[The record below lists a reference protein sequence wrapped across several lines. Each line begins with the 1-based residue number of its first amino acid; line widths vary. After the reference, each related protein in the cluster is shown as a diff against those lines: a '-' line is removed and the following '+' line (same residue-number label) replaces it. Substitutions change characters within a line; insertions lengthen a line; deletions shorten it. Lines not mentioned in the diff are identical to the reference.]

1 MSELTSKPEPKE
13 PEALEED
20 EGRRGLPKP
29 TTKPGLNRFVW
40 DLRYA
45 DTVKF
50 PGMIYWAA
58 NTRGAVVVPGTY
70 TVELNVDGQTQT
82 QTVVVKPDPRVNSTA
97 EEYRKQLDLELEIAA
112 RVDAANN
119 AVISIRTQRKQLD
132 SYAATAGPQLAAEA
146 KRISAELGVVEDAIY
161 DTRLRANED
170 ALNFPIKLN
179 NKLAALMAVVGQSDT
194 APTEQSYGVFKDLNG
209 QLQVQ
214 LDKLAAIDGKD
225 VASFNESVKSQNI
238 PAITVGGK

>member
-1 MSELTSKPEPKE
+1 M
-13 PEALEED
+13 
-20 EGRRGLPKP
+20 
-29 TTKPGLNRFVW
+29 W

-70 TVELNVDGQTQT
+70 TVELAVDGHTET
-82 QTVVVKPDPRVNSTA
+82 QTVLVKADPRVSATA
-97 EEYRKQLDLELEIAA
+97 EEYRKQLDLELQIAD
-112 RVDAANN
+112 RVNAANN

-146 KRISAELGVVEDAIY
+146 KRISAELGVVEAAIY
-161 DTRLRANED
+161 QTKLRANED

-179 NKLAALMAVVGQSDT
+179 NKLAALMSVVGQSET
-194 APTEQSYGVFKDLNG
+194 APTEQSYGVFKDLNA

-214 LDKLAAIDGKD
+214 LDKLAGIDGKD
-225 VASFNESVKSQNI
+225 VAGFNEMVKAQNI
-238 PAITVGGK
+238 PAITVGAK